1 MHAVMLISVSKT
13 VVCVESSTSAL
24 NLQPQPQPGRRR
36 QSRRPGCGKAG
47 AALWRQIGLWI
58 ERRLLSTGQTDRHT
72 DGRRTDTRPLHRP
85 QAHTMRAALTTTGT
99 PEAFIR
105 DKIGYLSVNSPE
117 LFSVSF
123 TLLILSQHGGDDVIV
138 TYC

>member
-58 ERRLLSTGQTDRHT
+58 ERRLLSTGQTDTRT
-72 DGRRTDTRPLHRP
+72 DARRTPDRYIDPTP
-85 QAHTMRAALTTTGT
+85 HTMRAALTTTGT
-99 PEAFIR
+99 QEAFIR
-105 DKIGYLSVNSPE
+105 DNIGYLSVNSPE

-123 TLLILSQHGGDDVIV
+123 TLLILSQHDGDDVIV